1 MAAVTKTFSRI
12 TLLKFN
18 VVVMSVGVKKFVFNI
33 FGQIYYQILICEI
46 AKCQNLFK
54 AFKRTYSLVFLI
66 LNWFMKIALFL
77 GDKKAA

>member
-33 FGQIYYQILICEI
+33 CGQIYYQILICEI
-46 AKCQNLFK
+46 ATCQNLFK
-54 AFKRTYSLVFLI
+54 AFDRTYSLVIFDIELVHEDCI
-66 LNWFMKIALFL
+66 IF
-77 GDKKAA
+77 G

>member
-33 FGQIYYQILICEI
+33 CGQIYYQILICEI

-54 AFKRTYSLVFLI
+54 AFDRIYSLVIFDVELVYEDCI
-66 LNWFMKIALFL
+66 IF
-77 GDKKAA
+77 G